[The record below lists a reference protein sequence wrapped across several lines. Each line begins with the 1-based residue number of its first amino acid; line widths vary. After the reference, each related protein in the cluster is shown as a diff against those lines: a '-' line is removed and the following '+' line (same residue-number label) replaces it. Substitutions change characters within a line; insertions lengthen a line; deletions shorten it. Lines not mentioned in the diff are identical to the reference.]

1 MNLDSARGALVQE
14 ARELLVAMEDA
25 LLKIETEGSTP
36 DDVNAIFRA
45 AHTIKGSAGLFGLD
59 KIVSF
64 THVTESVLDRVRG
77 GKLEMDADMM
87 SLMLDCSDYMGRLID
102 TVDDGT
108 DAEPDPAHREVLIQK
123 LSVYLDEGKS
133 GAASPAKPA
142 AAKVE
147 PPAVGLWKISL
158 TEAPDILR
166 NGMDPLSF
174 IRYLATLGKL
184 TQVKTVS
191 ALPAGAD
198 MDAETCYLSF
208 DIELE
213 TNANQKT
220 IEDVFEF
227 VREDSKITITPP
239 PKPDSA
245 VAVAAPVEA
254 GDGVA
259 AKKGDG
265 KKAADTKF
273 IKVEASKLDQL
284 INLVGELVI
293 ASAGAQLAAHQT
305 GSATAM
311 ETTETVN
318 SLVEQIRDTSLNL
331 RMVPIGEVFSRF
343 PRVVRDVSKDL
354 GKKIELVINGADTEL
369 DKSMVEKLADPL
381 MHCVRNAMDHGIEDV
396 EGRRAAGKSDSG
408 TLRLTAFQESG
419 SIVIEITDDGRG
431 MDTNRIR
438 NKAIERGLIAAD
450 AELSKREIL
459 NLIFAPGFSTA
470 EKVTNISG
478 RGVGMDVVRKNIE
491 ALRGDV
497 ELDSDFGSGSTVRIR
512 LPLTLAIIDGFRVQ
526 VNSSD
531 FVIPLELIKECID
544 LDRDDMHH
552 ELINLRGESIPIVH
566 LRDLFRLAGTPPSRE
581 SLVVVQFGHTRAG
594 IVVDRLIGELQAVI
608 KPLGQLFRHTRSV
621 SGSTILGNGDVA
633 LLLDVQQV
641 LNRAAANHDNGT
653 AQRTATH

>member
-123 LSVYLDEGKS
+123 LSVYLDEGKLEAGKT
-133 GAASPAKPA
+133 GAAASVKA
-142 AAKVE
+142 ATVAAPVVA
-147 PPAVGLWKISL
+147 AVWNISL
-158 TEAPDILR
+158 NLSPDVFR

-174 IRYLATLGKL
+174 IRYLATIGTL
-184 TQVKTVS
+184 TQVKTLLDK
-191 ALPAGAD
+191 LPAGAD
-198 MDAETCYLSF
+198 MDAETCYLGF
-208 DIELE
+208 EIELE
-213 TNANQKT
+213 TTADQKT
-220 IEDVFEF
+220 LEDVFEF
-227 VREDSKITITPP
+227 VREDSQILIRKQEP
-239 PKPDSA
+239 A
-245 VAVAAPVEA
+245 VVAVAAES
-254 GDGVA
+254 GT
-259 AKKGDG
+259 AKSKGDG

-273 IKVEASKLDQL
+273 IKVEAGKLDQL

-293 ASAGAQLAAHQT
+293 ASAGAQLAAHHS
-305 GSATAM
+305 GSAVAK
-311 ETTETVN
+311 ETTDTVN
-318 SLVEQIRDTSLNL
+318 MLVEQIRDTSLNM

-354 GKKIELVINGADTEL
+354 GKKIELVISGADTEL
-369 DKSMVEKLADPL
+369 DKTMVEKLADPL

-396 EGRRAAGKSDSG
+396 AGRIAAGKSEAG

-419 SIVIEITDDGRG
+419 SIIIEITDDGRG
-431 MDTNRIR
+431 MDPERIR
-438 NKAIERGLIAAD
+438 NKAIERGLISAD
-450 AELSKREIL
+450 AEMTQREIL

-497 ELDSDFGSGSTVRIR
+497 ELDSTFGFGSTVRIR

-531 FVIPLELIKECID
+531 FVIPLDMIKECLD
-544 LDRDDMHH
+544 LKREDMHH
-552 ELINLRGESIPIVH
+552 ELIHLRGESIPVVN
-566 LRDLFRLAGTPPSRE
+566 LRNLFRLDGTPPARE

-594 IVVDRLIGELQAVI
+594 IVVDRLMGELQAVI

-641 LNRAAANHDNGT
+641 LNRAAARHDDGSD
-653 AQRTATH
+653 ARAVAH

>member
-108 DAEPDPAHREVLIQK
+108 DAEPDPAAREVLVQK

-133 GAASPAKPA
+133 GGAAPAKSA
-142 AAKVE
+142 AVVAA
-147 PPAVGLWKISL
+147 PAVAATWNISL
-158 TEAPDILR
+158 HLSPDVFR

-174 IRYLATLGKL
+174 IRYLATIGKL
-184 TQVKTVS
+184 IQVKTLLDK
-191 ALPAGAD
+191 LPAGPD
-198 MDAETCYLSF
+198 MDAETFYLGF

-213 TNANQKT
+213 TTANQKT
-220 IEDVFEF
+220 LEDAFEF
-227 VREDSKITITPP
+227 VREDSQITIRKQEPE
-239 PKPDSA
+239 A
-245 VAVAAPVEA
+245 VAVAEGAEA
-254 GDGVA
+254 GPKA
-259 AKKGDG
+259 KGDG

-273 IKVEASKLDQL
+273 IKVEAGKLDQL

-305 GSATAM
+305 GSAAAK
-311 ETTETVN
+311 ETTDTVN
-318 SLVEQIRDTSLNL
+318 MLVEQIRDTSLNM

-354 GKKIELVINGADTEL
+354 GKKIELVISGADTEL
-369 DKSMVEKLADPL
+369 DKTMVEKLADPL

-396 EGRRAAGKSDSG
+396 AGRIAAGKSEAG

-419 SIVIEITDDGRG
+419 SIIIEITDDGRG
-431 MDTNRIR
+431 MDPTRIR
-438 NKAIERGLIAAD
+438 NKAIERGLISAD
-450 AELSKREIL
+450 AEMTKREIL

-497 ELDSDFGSGSTVRIR
+497 ELDSTFGSGSTVRIR

-526 VNSSD
+526 VNDSD
-531 FVIPLELIKECID
+531 FVIPLEMIKECLD
-544 LDRDDMHH
+544 LKREDMHH
-552 ELINLRGESIPIVH
+552 ELIHLRGESIPIVN
-566 LRDLFRLAGTPPSRE
+566 LRDLFRLNGTPPTRE

-594 IVVDRLIGELQAVI
+594 IVVDRLVGELQAVI
-608 KPLGQLFRHTRSV
+608 KPLGQLFRHTRAV

-641 LNRAAANHDNGT
+641 LNRAVAHHENGSGLH
-653 AQRTATH
+653 AVATH